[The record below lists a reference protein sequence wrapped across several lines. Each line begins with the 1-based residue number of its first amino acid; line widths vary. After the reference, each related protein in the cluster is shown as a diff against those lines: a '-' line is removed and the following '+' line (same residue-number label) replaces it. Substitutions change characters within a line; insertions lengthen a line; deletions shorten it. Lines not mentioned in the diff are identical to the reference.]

1 MGRWR
6 WPLLCERLSL
16 LVEKR
21 FRVNGPVEV
30 ASVVRAVESTRSRL
44 FRGNGRVEVEV
55 ALCASG

>member
-1 MGRWR
+1 M
-6 WPLLCERLSL
+6 LCERLSL